1 MSCRHDHTVKDYT
14 TGEVVCVDC
23 GLVVSEID
31 YAPPPQVR
39 MDRKLRAYECTSYS
53 AGTHLKAGGRW
64 GRLSRLDSRKRTE
77 AKITI
82 LIERICAWLNSP
94 SHISAQAVYVARKL
108 LRAMRRRESVRFSVD
123 EAAAVSVLLAYRYSN
138 IPLTAERLAETLN
151 GNGYGNRLYNKDVIL
166 RLYRRASAVLATP
179 RYWGYPKDFLGKI
192 TAKFL
197 GMVDNRYLSLLEQ
210 VAFSILK
217 ETERSSSQLLA
228 GRNPLVV
235 AAASI
240 IAADQLLGGHIGEEN
255 ILRKAEVG
263 DSATALASWLR
274 TFAPPLPPEAVH
286 YSITGFQNVRRR
298 VVVGVASA

>member
-1 MSCRHDHTVKDYT
+1 MSCRHEHTIKDYT

-23 GLVVSEID
+23 GVVLSEVE

-39 MDRKLRAYECTSYS
+39 LDRKLRAYECTSYS

-77 AKITI
+77 AKIATS
-82 LIERICAWLNSP
+82 IERICAWLSSP

-108 LRAMRRRESVRFSVD
+108 LRAMRRRESVRFSVE

-151 GNGYGNRLYNKDVIL
+151 RNGYGNRLYNKDVVL
-166 RLYRRASAVLATP
+166 RLYRRASTILATS

-197 GMVDNRYLSLLEQ
+197 GRINNRYLSLLEQ

-217 ETERSSSQLLA
+217 EAERSNSQLLA

-274 TFAPPLPPEAVH
+274 RFTEIPPSEALQ
-286 YSITGFQNVRRR
+286 YRTTGFRETKRRIMY
-298 VVVGVASA
+298 GVASA

>member
-1 MSCRHDHTVKDYT
+1 MSCRHEHTIKDYT

-23 GLVVSEID
+23 GVVLSEVE

-39 MDRKLRAYECTSYS
+39 LDRKLRAYECTSYS

-94 SHISAQAVYVARKL
+94 SNISAQAVYVARKL
-108 LRAMRRRESVRFSVD
+108 LRAMRRRESVRFSVE

-151 GNGYGNRLYNKDVIL
+151 GNGYGNRLYNKDVVL
-166 RLYRRASAVLATP
+166 RLYRRASAILATP

-192 TAKFL
+192 AAKFL

-217 ETERSSSQLLA
+217 EAERSNSQLLA

-255 ILRKAEVG
+255 ILRKAGVG

-274 TFAPPLPPEAVH
+274 RFTEAPPSGALQ
-286 YSITGFQNVRRR
+286 YRTTGFRETKRRIMY
-298 VVVGVASA
+298 GVASA